1 MYVIDGV
8 PILNND
14 ISDSQNRFGYNTS
27 PLTLINPNDIEEI
40 SILKDASATSIYG
53 ARGANGV
60 ILITTKSGKS
70 GKMKINLN
78 YKYGVSSET
87 NRLKMLNGKQYLD
100 LYKIAWTNDGNDIE
114 DLVEINGIHIDS
126 ISNTDWIDEV
136 LQIGRFND
144 ANLTI
149 SGGSEKIKYFI
160 GSSFKEESTFL
171 KGNQFQRS
179 TIKTTLD
186 YKPIK
191 KLNIK
196 SNISIGSTEN
206 IYSKTGAAGG
216 LGRAQSDAL
225 PIYPIYNNDGSYF
238 WWDNGGNQNLNPVA
252 EINLLEN
259 INNSIRTIG
268 NFNVKYNITDNL
280 LFNNELSIDYI
291 SQRKVFTPKE
301 IIYVTDS
308 LGDSLSFMDD
318 RKIRYTTSNNSFVL
332 Q

>member
-1 MYVIDGV
+1 MSSSIVTISSEDFKEKSNNNLSSNLQGKAAGVHITNDNGVAGGQTTIRIRGTNTLSGGAEPLYVIDGV

-126 ISNTDWIDEV
+126 VSNTDWIDEV

-171 KGNQFQRS
+171 K
-179 TIKTTLD
+179 
-186 YKPIK
+186 
-191 KLNIK
+191 
-196 SNISIGSTEN
+196 
-206 IYSKTGAAGG
+206 
-216 LGRAQSDAL
+216 
-225 PIYPIYNNDGSYF
+225 
-238 WWDNGGNQNLNPVA
+238 
-252 EINLLEN
+252 EINFKELRSKLL
-259 INNSIRTIG
+259 
-268 NFNVKYNITDNL
+268 
-280 LFNNELSIDYI
+280 
-291 SQRKVFTPKE
+291 
-301 IIYVTDS
+301 
-308 LGDSLSFMDD
+308 
-318 RKIRYTTSNNSFVL
+318 
-332 Q
+332 